1 MSTNNLEN
9 GMLLFR
15 EPEDQPEKSCDCAW
29 CGEAIYVGDE
39 YYELAGESVCAD
51 CINEKKR
58 RAEAI

>member
-1 MSTNNLEN
+1 
-9 GMLLFR
+9 MLLFR